1 MELVQK
7 SQNKQQHMLG
17 SQGESHIQS
26 CHIIYFK
33 CSTNNY
39 KTYKETK
46 SVIHTQE
53 AQLLDLLDKELKSA
67 LLNIVKKPRNHVLS
81 KV

>member
-7 SQNKQQHMLG
+7 SQNKQHMLG

-33 CSTNNY
+33 CSTDNY
-39 KTYKETK
+39 TTYKETK

-53 AQLLDLLDKELKSA
+53 AQLLDLFDKELKSA
-67 LLNIVKKPRNHVLS
+67 ILNIFKKPRNHVLS